1 MFGYIAPCRPELRIR
16 EEKEYKAWYC
26 GLCRELGHRYGQTA
40 RLGLSYD
47 CAFIALLLSGAS
59 GLGGWDM
66 ARCPYKPAPK
76 RPMASPCWPVA
87 YGADLN
93 VLLAWYKMQDDWQDE
108 RKPLAGLGRMAWRGY
123 ARRAEQRA
131 PELAQ
136 AVEAG
141 IRELTA
147 LEKENCKE
155 LDAPAD
161 AFARMMRAVG
171 RAAPL
176 TDSSGRVMPH
186 VLYHLGRWVY
196 LIDAW
201 DDRHKDREKGA
212 YNPFLAAGAS
222 REQAAFLLHLSLNE
236 ATDAYEL
243 LGIDLHKGLLDNIIY
258 VGCPGNTRR
267 ILEDKDEQSL

>member
-93 VLLAWYKMQDDWQDE
+93 VLLA
-108 RKPLAGLGRMAWRGY
+108 
-123 ARRAEQRA
+123 
-131 PELAQ
+131 
-136 AVEAG
+136 
-141 IRELTA
+141 
-147 LEKENCKE
+147 
-155 LDAPAD
+155 
-161 AFARMMRAVG
+161 
-171 RAAPL
+171 
-176 TDSSGRVMPH
+176 
-186 VLYHLGRWVY
+186 
-196 LIDAW
+196 
-201 DDRHKDREKGA
+201 
-212 YNPFLAAGAS
+212 
-222 REQAAFLLHLSLNE
+222 LSL
-236 ATDAYEL
+236 
-243 LGIDLHKGLLDNIIY
+243 IHI
-258 VGCPGNTRR
+258 
-267 ILEDKDEQSL
+267 

>member
-26 GLCRELGHRYGQTA
+26 GLCRELGHSYGQTA

-47 CAFIALLLSGAS
+47 CAFVALLLSGAS
-59 GLGGWDM
+59 GLGEWDM

-76 RPMASPCWPVA
+76 RPMASPCWPMA
-87 YGADLN
+87 FGADLN
-93 VLLAWYKMQDDWQDE
+93 ILLSWYKMQDDWKDE
-108 RKPLAGLGRMAWRGY
+108 RKPLSGLGRLAWRGY

-136 AVEAG
+136 AVAAG

-161 AFARMMRAVG
+161 AFARLMRAVG
-171 RAAPL
+171 EAAPL
-176 TDSSGRVMPH
+176 TGSTGRVLPH

-201 DDRHKDREKGA
+201 DDRDKDREKGA
-212 YNPFLAAGAS
+212 FNPFLASGAG
-222 REQAAFLLHLSLNE
+222 RERAEFLLHLSLHE
-236 ATDAYEL
+236 ATNAYEL

-258 VGCPGNTRR
+258 VGCLGNTRR
-267 ILEDKDEQSL
+267 ILEGQDEQSL